1 MSFAAV
7 TAVTGLIGAAT
18 GVAKLVQGRKAAK
31 EAKEA
36 ADEARIELD
45 KQREAFEQLDTSN
58 PYENLENTMEDL
70 TVDQR
75 AAEFAQ
81 QGALQSQANVMN
93 QMRGAAGASGIAAL
107 AQSLANQGS
116 MDAQKAA
123 TSIAEQEAANQKAER
138 AEASKIQE
146 MERQGEAASRQME
159 FQKLDALMGMAAGD
173 VSSAQALQQAAMES
187 QSAAMDDIAGGATTA
202 LGAIPTGG

>member
-1 MSFAAV
+1 MSFVAV
-7 TAVTGLIGAAT
+7 ATGVISAGV

-31 EAKEA
+31 DAKAA
-36 ADEARIELD
+36 ADDARIELD

-58 PYENLENTMEDL
+58 PYENMENTMEDL

-107 AQSLANQGS
+107 AQSMANQGS

-138 AEASKIQE
+138 AEAANIQS
-146 MERQGEAASRQME
+146 MERQGEAAKRQME
-159 FQKLDALMGMAAGD
+159 FQKIDALAGMAAGD
-173 VSSAQALQQAAMES
+173 VSSAQDLQAAAMQS
-187 QSAAMDDIAGGATTA
+187 QSQAMDDIAGGATTA
-202 LGAIPTGG
+202 MGGIG

>member
-1 MSFAAV
+1 MSFVAV
-7 TAVTGLIGAAT
+7 ATGVISAGV

-31 EAKEA
+31 DAKAA
-36 ADEARIELD
+36 ADDARIELD

-58 PYENLENTMEDL
+58 PYENMENTMEDL

-107 AQSLANQGS
+107 AQSMANQGS

-138 AEASKIQE
+138 AEAANIQS
-146 MERQGEAASRQME
+146 MERQGEAAKRQME
-159 FQKLDALMGMAAGD
+159 FQKIDALAGMAAGD
-173 VSSAQALQQAAMES
+173 VSSAQDLQAAAMQS
-187 QSAAMDDIAGGATTA
+187 QTQAMDDIAGGATTA
-202 LGAIPTGG
+202 MGGIG

>member
-1 MSFAAV
+1 MSFVAV
-7 TAVTGLIGAAT
+7 ATGVISAGV

-31 EAKEA
+31 DAKAA
-36 ADEARIELD
+36 ADDARIELD

-58 PYENLENTMEDL
+58 PYENMENTMEDL

-107 AQSLANQGS
+107 AQSMANQGS

-138 AEASKIQE
+138 EEASKIQS
-146 MERQGEAASRQME
+146 MERQGEAAQRQME
-159 FQKLDALMGMAAGD
+159 FQKIDALAGMAAGD
-173 VSSAQALQQAAMES
+173 VSSAQDLQAAAMKS
-187 QSAAMDDIAGGATTA
+187 QSEAMDDIAGGLSSAGTA
-202 LGAIPTGG
+202 YAER

>member
-1 MSFAAV
+1 MSFVAV
-7 TAVTGLIGAAT
+7 ATGVISAGV
-18 GVAKLVQGRKAAK
+18 GVAKLVQGRRAAKDAKAA
-31 EAKEA
+31 
-36 ADEARIELD
+36 ADDARIELD

-58 PYENLENTMEDL
+58 PYENMENTMEDL

-107 AQSLANQGS
+107 AQSMANQGS

-138 AEASKIQE
+138 AEAANIQS
-146 MERQGEAASRQME
+146 MERQGEAAKRQME
-159 FQKLDALMGMAAGD
+159 FQKIDALAGMAAGD
-173 VSSAQALQQAAMES
+173 VSSAQDLQAAAMQS
-187 QSAAMDDIAGGATTA
+187 QSQAMDDIAGGATTA
-202 LGAIPTGG
+202 MGGIG

>member
-1 MSFAAV
+1 MSFVAV
-7 TAVTGLIGAAT
+7 ATGVISAGV
-18 GVAKLVQGRKAAK
+18 GVAKLVQGRRAAKDAKAA
-31 EAKEA
+31 
-36 ADEARIELD
+36 ADDARIELD

-58 PYENLENTMEDL
+58 PYENMENTMEDL

-107 AQSLANQGS
+107 AQSMANQGS

-138 AEASKIQE
+138 AEAANIQS
-146 MERQGEAASRQME
+146 MERQGEAAKRQME
-159 FQKLDALMGMAAGD
+159 FQKIDALAGMAAGD
-173 VSSAQALQQAAMES
+173 VSSAQDLQAAAMQS
-187 QSAAMDDIAGGATTA
+187 QTQAMDDIAGGATTA
-202 LGAIPTGG
+202 MGGIG

>member
-1 MSFAAV
+1 MSFAA
-7 TAVTGLIGAAT
+7 IAT
-18 GVAKLVQGRKAAK
+18 GVPGLVSAGVGVAKHLQGRKAAK

-45 KQREAFEQLDTSN
+45 KQKEAFQQLDTSN
-58 PYENLENTMEDL
+58 PYQNMENTMEDL

-81 QGALQSQANVMN
+81 QGALQSQANVMDK
-93 QMRGAAGASGIAAL
+93 MRGAAGASGIAAL

-123 TSIAEQEAANQKAER
+123 ASIAEQEAANQKAER

-159 FQKLDALMGMAAGD
+159 FQKLDALMGMSAGD
-173 VSSAQALQQAAMES
+173 VSSAQQLQADAMKASSEGLS
-187 QSAAMDDIAGGATTA
+187 DIASGATTA
-202 LGAIPTGG
+202 AGAFG

>member
-7 TAVTGLIGAAT
+7 TAITGLIGAGV

-31 EAKEA
+31 DAKDA

-93 QMRGAAGASGIAAL
+93 QMRGAAGASA
-107 AQSLANQGS
+107 
-116 MDAQKAA
+116 
-123 TSIAEQEAANQKAER
+123 
-138 AEASKIQE
+138 
-146 MERQGEAASRQME
+146 
-159 FQKLDALMGMAAGD
+159 
-173 VSSAQALQQAAMES
+173 
-187 QSAAMDDIAGGATTA
+187 
-202 LGAIPTGG
+202 

>member
-1 MSFAAV
+1 MSFVAV
-7 TAVTGLIGAAT
+7 ASGVISAGV

-31 EAKEA
+31 DAKAA
-36 ADEARIELD
+36 ADDARIELD

-58 PYENLENTMEDL
+58 PYENMENTMEDL

-107 AQSLANQGS
+107 AQSMANQGS

-138 AEASKIQE
+138 AEAANIQS
-146 MERQGEAASRQME
+146 MERQGEAAKRQME
-159 FQKLDALMGMAAGD
+159 FQKIDALAGMAAGD
-173 VSSAQALQQAAMES
+173 VSSAQDLQAAAMQS
-187 QSAAMDDIAGGATTA
+187 QTQAMDDIAGGATTA
-202 LGAIPTGG
+202 MGGIG

>member
-1 MSFAAV
+1 MSFVAV
-7 TAVTGLIGAAT
+7 ATGVISAGV

-31 EAKEA
+31 DAKAA
-36 ADEARIELD
+36 ADDARIELD

-58 PYENLENTMEDL
+58 PYENMENTMEDL

-81 QGALQSQANVMN
+81 QGALQSQANVMDK
-93 QMRGAAGASGIAAL
+93 MRGAAGASGIAAL
-107 AQSLANQGS
+107 AQSMANQGS

-138 AEASKIQE
+138 AEAANIQS
-146 MERQGEAASRQME
+146 MERQGEAAKRQME
-159 FQKLDALMGMAAGD
+159 FQKIDALAGMAAGD
-173 VSSAQALQQAAMES
+173 VSSAQDLQAAAMQS
-187 QSAAMDDIAGGATTA
+187 QSKAMDDIAGGATTA
-202 LGAIPTGG
+202 MGGIG

>member
-1 MSFAAV
+1 
-7 TAVTGLIGAAT
+7 
-18 GVAKLVQGRKAAK
+18 
-31 EAKEA
+31 
-36 ADEARIELD
+36 
-45 KQREAFEQLDTSN
+45 
-58 PYENLENTMEDL
+58 MEDL

-138 AEASKIQE
+138 EEASKIQD

-159 FQKLDALMGMAAGD
+159 MQKIDALAGMAAGD
-173 VSSAQALQQAAMES
+173 VSSAQAL
-187 QSAAMDDIAGGATTA
+187 
-202 LGAIPTGG
+202 

>member
-7 TAVTGLIGAAT
+7 ATGVIIAGV
-18 GVAKLVQGRKAAK
+18 GVAKLIQGRKAAK

-81 QGALQSQANVMN
+81 QGALQSQANVMD

-138 AEASKIQE
+138 AEAAKIQS
-146 MERQGEAASRQME
+146 MERQGEAAQRQME
-159 FQKLDALMGMAAGD
+159 FQKIDALAGMAAGD
-173 VSSAQALQQAAMES
+173 VKSAQDLQAAAMQS
-187 QSAAMDDIAGGATTA
+187 QSEAMGDIAGGATTA
-202 LGAIPTGG
+202 LGAIPTDG

>member
-1 MSFAAV
+1 MSFAA
-7 TAVTGLIGAAT
+7 IAT
-18 GVAKLVQGRKAAK
+18 GVAGLVSAGVGVAKHLQGRKAAK

-45 KQREAFEQLDTSN
+45 KQKEAFQQLDTSN
-58 PYENLENTMEDL
+58 PYQNMENTMEDL

-81 QGALQSQANVMN
+81 QGALQSQANVMDK
-93 QMRGAAGASGIAAL
+93 MRGAAGASGIAAL

-123 TSIAEQEAANQKAER
+123 ASIAEQEAANQKAER

-159 FQKLDALMGMAAGD
+159 FQKLDALMGMSAGD
-173 VSSAQALQQAAMES
+173 VSSAQQLQADAMKASSEGLS
-187 QSAAMDDIAGGATTA
+187 DIASGATTA
-202 LGAIPTGG
+202 AGAFG